1 MESTA
6 YVVAARY
13 GYVYHFAG
21 MVSVEYNFALNND
34 ADIFRGGDTRRRS
47 NFPAQAIAIRICPD

>member
-21 MVSVEYNFALNND
+21 MVSVEYNFALNID
-34 ADIFRGGDTRRRS
+34 ADIFRGVTCSGSVTAMLRV
-47 NFPAQAIAIRICPD
+47 PTA